1 MKADISRATFDPG
14 KRYLRVIQQQGRVQ
28 LDADFNEQ
36 TAILLHHLQTLV
48 TDLFGAAAGP
58 AAAAGFEIQADPQQV
73 RRYHVSPGRYYVD
86 GILCEN
92 GGDRDSGAEGSLL
105 PALPDS
111 KRSLVYLDVWER
123 EILPVED
130 GGIREVALNGLDTAL
145 RSQVVWRVR
154 AVDKRAD
161 GSNIPETRNNDAK
174 DWDAWLQKWRPAHRG
189 LLKAEAKADSKD
201 DNPCLAAP
209 EARYR
214 GVENQLY
221 RVEIHR
227 GGKVG
232 DAMAPTFK
240 WSRDNGSVIF
250 PILRSEG
257 DTVSLEHVGRDS
269 RSGLKPGDW
278 VEFIDDDSMGKEAA
292 DPLTL
297 FQVDAVDPRR
307 MTVRLKTPKT
317 DVDVP
322 EHNEESA
329 LARHAFLRRWDH
341 RELPKNQGGSPL
353 QNGAVPIAEGTD
365 DNVWLALEDGIRIQF
380 QPGGTYLPGDY
391 WLIPARIATGD
402 VEWPG
407 AEGQPDA
414 LPPLGVEHHF
424 APLAIVAVDGAGKLT
439 IADKRRLFSP
449 VG

>member
-1 MKADISRATFDPG
+1 
-14 KRYLRVIQQQGRVQ
+14 
-28 LDADFNEQ
+28 
-36 TAILLHHLQTLV
+36 
-48 TDLFGAAAGP
+48 
-58 AAAAGFEIQADPQQV
+58 
-73 RRYHVSPGRYYVD
+73 
-86 GILCEN
+86 
-92 GGDRDSGAEGSLL
+92 
-105 PALPDS
+105 
-111 KRSLVYLDVWER
+111 
-123 EILPVED
+123 
-130 GGIREVALNGLDTAL
+130 
-145 RSQVVWRVR
+145 
-154 AVDKRAD
+154 
-161 GSNIPETRNNDAK
+161 
-174 DWDAWLQKWRPAHRG
+174 
-189 LLKAEAKADSKD
+189 
-201 DNPCLAAP
+201 
-209 EARYR
+209 
-214 GVENQLY
+214 
-221 RVEIHR
+221 
-227 GGKVG
+227 
-232 DAMAPTFK
+232 
-240 WSRDNGSVIF
+240 
-250 PILRSEG
+250 
-257 DTVSLEHVGRDS
+257 
-269 RSGLKPGDW
+269 
-278 VEFIDDDSMGKEAA
+278 MGKEAA

-322 EHNEESA
+322 EHDEESA

-341 RELPKNQGGSPL
+341 QELPKNQGGSPL
-353 QNGAVPIAEGTD
+353 QNGAIPIAEGTD